1 MQKFPEHFLHAERR
15 DYMTKD
21 KKAELL
27 TFDTG
32 RITFSANKADIAHV
46 LAEDYT
52 ENNPWKDQPV
62 DNVIRECAAKTG
74 NDNICASILYD
85 LLHDAGVTVT
95 ICSLKPRCVC
105 VDSMP
110 DLPEFI

>member
-1 MQKFPEHFLHAERR
+1 
-15 DYMTKD
+15 MTKD

-62 DNVIRECAAKTG
+62 DNVMIIYAQAYYTIYFTMRELLLLYAA
-74 NDNICASILYD
+74 
-85 LLHDAGVTVT
+85 
-95 ICSLKPRCVC
+95 
-105 VDSMP
+105 
-110 DLPEFI
+110 